1 MQQETILHVDDA
13 MPLLAIKKLER
24 SSELRSS
31 GVQNVFQMGIQ
42 TPPEREPLNQVE
54 WELET
59 QE

>member
-1 MQQETILHVDDA
+1 MWFERSSEL
-13 MPLLAIKKLER
+13 R

-42 TPPEREPLNQVE
+42 TPPEREPLNLGE
-54 WELET
+54 WGLET

>member
-1 MQQETILHVDDA
+1 MWFERSSELRSSE
-13 MPLLAIKKLER
+13 LR

-42 TPPEREPLNQVE
+42 TPPEREPLNLVQ
-54 WELET
+54 WGLET

>member
-1 MQQETILHVDDA
+1 MNYRFEP
-13 MPLLAIKKLER
+13 MRSLER

-42 TPPEREPLNQVE
+42 TPPEREPLNLGE
-54 WELET
+54 WGLET